1 MFYRPAFNN
10 HRVLPPANW
19 HELAQGQWLLDQVNE
34 QLTPWWPRMFGYHLL
49 KLGSLSDTIDTSAC
63 NISHQVSVSPLFGTD
78 VVADIARLPFSE
90 SSVDA
95 CLLSLSLNYH
105 HNPHQVLR
113 EVNRVTVAGGH
124 VIIIGLNPLSPLG
137 LARFSPPLSHKYP
150 YNGRFFTQSRVKDW
164 LGVLGYKVIAEQKA
178 IYSSLMMKP
187 SRTYYLQQ
195 LMAHNV
201 PQLGS
206 FYLIL
211 AKKLVRPLTPVK
223 PRWKLKPKSVL
234 SPVVTMQNDNG

>member
-1 MFYRPAFNN
+1 M
-10 HRVLPPANW
+10 
-19 HELAQGQWLLDQVNE
+19 
-34 QLTPWWPRMFGYHLL
+34 
-49 KLGSLSDTIDTSAC
+49 
-63 NISHQVSVSPLFGTD
+63 SVSPLFGTN

-164 LGVLGYKVIAEQKA
+164 LGVLGYQVIAEQKA

-201 PQLGS
+201 PQIGS

-234 SPVVTMQNDNG
+234 SPVVTMQNDNA